1 MKSQREQE
9 LREKTTRKTNKP
21 AGMWHASFAM
31 ILVGFTAGLFGGM
44 SQSPVATALVAG
56 IFGLIGAGGIVG
68 IILAGRRAQV
78 DHTHETQ
85 RPGSRD
91 LPLASTAISLL
102 CGFCIA
108 GVFLGIGLR
117 EGWLIP
123 QAKPGSDADAK
134 SEIMN
139 SGLDL
144 QKQMELLVLGA
155 QLRKLGLSEQNNY
168 QFIQRFIDWE
178 KLNKGHAV
186 AADNKAEALRHH
198 CELLSD
204 ALTQTVDAINEFK
217 DTDL

>member
-1 MKSQREQE
+1 
-9 LREKTTRKTNKP
+9 
-21 AGMWHASFAM
+21 
-31 ILVGFTAGLFGGM
+31 
-44 SQSPVATALVAG
+44 
-56 IFGLIGAGGIVG
+56 
-68 IILAGRRAQV
+68 
-78 DHTHETQ
+78 
-85 RPGSRD
+85 
-91 LPLASTAISLL
+91 
-102 CGFCIA
+102 
-108 GVFLGIGLR
+108 
-117 EGWLIP
+117 
-123 QAKPGSDADAK
+123 
-134 SEIMN
+134 MN